1 MEEEE
6 EAEKEEQEEGEEAR
20 GVSRAWKMRKCII
33 AHGVATGG
41 GKELSLLPL
50 ERQRAGNSMA
60 IM

>member
-6 EAEKEEQEEGEEAR
+6 EAEKEEQEEEEAR

-33 AHGVATGG
+33 AHDVATGG
-41 GKELSLLPL
+41 RKELFLLPL
-50 ERQRAGNSMA
+50 ERQRASNSMA